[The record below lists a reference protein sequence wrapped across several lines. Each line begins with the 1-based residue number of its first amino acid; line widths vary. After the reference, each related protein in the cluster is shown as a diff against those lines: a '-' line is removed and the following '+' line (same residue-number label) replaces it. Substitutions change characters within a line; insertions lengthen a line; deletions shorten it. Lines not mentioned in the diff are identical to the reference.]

1 MAKYSYELKKKI
13 VEEYLSG
20 KTSYSVLEDKYQIDE
35 SRIKNW
41 VNNYKHFGDEGL
53 MRSRNNREY
62 SVEFKLEAIT
72 RYETSECSYQQLA
85 LELGLTNPSIIAN
98 WRRQYREEG
107 IEGLRPHKRGRPVT
121 KKDDH
126 KQRPKSSMENEPLDA
141 STREAL
147 ENRSRL
153 GLANDRLSNHAE
165 RTPHLSKHVQK
176 RQLLRQR
183 IRLAK
188 PARTCPDYRTLYPL
202 LQQRSNQRKVRRPES
217 KAIP

>member
-72 RYETSECSYQQLA
+72 RYETNECSYQQLA
-85 LELGLTNPSIIAN
+85 LELGLTNPSMIVN
-98 WRRQYREEG
+98 WRRKYREEG

-121 KKDDH
+121 KKDDRN
-126 KQRPKSSMENEPLDA
+126 QAPNPSKSSEDLDA

-147 ENRSRL
+147 ENRIKELEAENRKLTIQKMFWEQLRSLEREE
-153 GLANDRLSNHAE
+153 ATNKRRRSSPNSENNSN
-165 RTPHLSKHVQK
+165 
-176 RQLLRQR
+176 
-183 IRLAK
+183 
-188 PARTCPDYRTLYPL
+188 
-202 LQQRSNQRKVRRPES
+202 
-217 KAIP
+217 

>member
-20 KTSYSVLEDKYQIDE
+20 KSSYLVLEDKYQIAY
-35 SRIKNW
+35 SQIRRW

-53 MRSRNNREY
+53 MRSRNKRAY

-85 LELGLTNPSIIAN
+85 LELGLTNPSLIVN
-98 WRRQYREEG
+98 WRRKYQEEG

-121 KKDDH
+121 KKNDRN
-126 KQRPKSSMENEPLDA
+126 QAPNPSKSSEDLDA

-147 ENRSRL
+147 ENRIKEL
-153 GLANDRLSNHAE
+153 EAE
-165 RTPHLSKHVQK
+165 NRKLTIQK
-176 RQLLRQR
+176 MFWEQL
-183 IRLAK
+183 
-188 PARTCPDYRTLYPL
+188 
-202 LQQRSNQRKVRRPES
+202 RSLEREEATNKRRRSSPNSENNS
-217 KAIP
+217 D

>member
-13 VEEYLSG
+13 VEEYLNGNASH
-20 KTSYSVLEDKYQIDE
+20 KILAKKYQIGE
-35 SRIKNW
+35 SQIRRW

-107 IEGLRPHKRGRPVT
+107 LEGLRPHKRGRPVT
-121 KKDDH
+121 KKKDR
-126 KQRPKSSMENEPLDA
+126 KQTQKPLNESEPLDA

-147 ENRSRL
+147 ENRIKEL
-153 GLANDRLSNHAE
+153 EAE
-165 RTPHLSKHVQK
+165 NRNLIIQKMFWEQLRSLVKDEEMSK
-176 RQLLRQR
+176 RQGSS
-183 IRLAK
+183 
-188 PARTCPDYRTLYPL
+188 PNSEHN
-202 LQQRSNQRKVRRPES
+202 SN
-217 KAIP
+217 

>member
-20 KTSYSVLEDKYQIDE
+20 KTSYLILEDKYQIAY
-35 SRIKNW
+35 SQIRRW

-53 MRSRNNREY
+53 MRSRNKREY

-107 IEGLRPHKRGRPVT
+107 MEGLRSHKRGRPVT
-121 KKDDH
+121 KKDDLN
-126 KQRPKSSMENEPLDA
+126 QTSKSSEPLDV

-147 ENRSRL
+147 ENRIKELEAENRKLTIQKIYLQELRSLVREEKMSKRR
-153 GLANDRLSNHAE
+153 GSSPNSENNSN
-165 RTPHLSKHVQK
+165 
-176 RQLLRQR
+176 
-183 IRLAK
+183 
-188 PARTCPDYRTLYPL
+188 
-202 LQQRSNQRKVRRPES
+202 
-217 KAIP
+217 

>member
-35 SRIKNW
+35 SLIKRW
-41 VNNYKHFGDEGL
+41 VHNYKHFGDEGL
-53 MRSRNNREY
+53 MRSRNNRAY

-85 LELGLTNPSIIAN
+85 LELGLTNPSMIVN
-98 WRRQYREEG
+98 WRRKYREEG

-121 KKDDH
+121 KKDDRN
-126 KQRPKSSMENEPLDA
+126 QAPNPSKSSEDLDA

-147 ENRSRL
+147 ENRIKELEAENRKLTIQKMYLEQLRSLEREEAINKRR
-153 GLANDRLSNHAE
+153 GSSPNSENNSN
-165 RTPHLSKHVQK
+165 
-176 RQLLRQR
+176 
-183 IRLAK
+183 
-188 PARTCPDYRTLYPL
+188 
-202 LQQRSNQRKVRRPES
+202 
-217 KAIP
+217 